1 MSDESP
7 ISKPPV
13 SIGRVLAGLT
23 LAACWVLAHVV
34 LFYLIFVSSFLL
46 ELLVSIVRP
55 ILFPGESSRAM
66 ELSEEGPWAGL
77 MTTALWLSGAA
88 GVALGLRVFWRAH
101 AKLLMRSFALL
112 LLAGFAFGFAA
123 LVSLVKSGL

>member
-13 SIGRVLAGLT
+13 SIGRVLTGLT

-46 ELLVSIVRP
+46 ELLVAFVRP

-66 ELSEEGPWAGL
+66 EFSEEGAWAGL

-88 GVALGLRVFWRAH
+88 GVALGLRVFWSAH
-101 AKLLMRSFALL
+101 VRLLMRSFALL
-112 LLAGFAFGFAA
+112 LLAGFAFGVAA
-123 LVSLVKSGL
+123 LVSLVKSGF

>member
-46 ELLVSIVRP
+46 ELLVAFVRP

-77 MTTALWLSGAA
+77 MSTALWLSGAA
-88 GVALGLRVFWRAH
+88 GAALGLRVFWIAH

-112 LLAGFAFGFAA
+112 LLAGFAFGIAA
-123 LVSLVKSGL
+123 LVSLVKSEW

>member
-13 SIGRVLAGLT
+13 GIGRVLAGLT

-46 ELLVSIVRP
+46 ELMVSFVRP
-55 ILFPGESSRAM
+55 ILFPGESSRAI

-88 GVALGLRVFWRAH
+88 GVALGLRVFWIAH
-101 AKLLMRSFALL
+101 ARLLIRSFGLL
-112 LLAGFAFGFAA
+112 LLAGFAFGIAA
-123 LVSLVKSGL
+123 LISLVKSGL